1 MTPRS
6 DVAVIIAVYNG
17 ERFLAEAIRSA
28 LAQTVAPFEIIVVDD
43 GSTDGSAEIARRFDV
58 RYYYQPNAGVGA
70 ARNAGLEMA
79 TGSFVAFLDADDR
92 WCLEKLERQLA
103 ALKACPAA
111 SYALCQ
117 HVAVFDPDVGVP
129 SWYRGQA
136 GGQPEPSFVPSAWLV
151 RRSALDTIGWFDPSL
166 RHGDDT
172 DWLARARDAGL
183 EHVMVDEPLLV
194 RRIHGSNLTGEPDL
208 HTDLLSVL
216 RRSVRR
222 KAASPRQGAP
232 HDTG

>member
-92 WCLEKLERQLA
+92 WCVEKLERQLA
-103 ALKACPAA
+103 ALSPAPPPATRSVNTWPSSTRMSA
-111 SYALCQ
+111 SRPGT
-117 HVAVFDPDVGVP
+117 V
-129 SWYRGQA
+129 
-136 GGQPEPSFVPSAWLV
+136 V
-151 RRSALDTIGWFDPSL
+151 RREVSPNPASCQVHGWSGVRHWTPSDGSTLPCGTATTPIGS
-166 RHGDDT
+166 HGPGT
-172 DWLARARDAGL
+172 L
-183 EHVMVDEPLLV
+183 
-194 RRIHGSNLTGEPDL
+194 GSNT
-208 HTDLLSVL
+208 
-216 RRSVRR
+216 
-222 KAASPRQGAP
+222 
-232 HDTG
+232 